1 MKIHTIRFKITA
13 ITLAVILAT
22 VLGVIAVCYAPVR
35 TVTDHESV
43 EMMRL
48 IGQDTQNILNQYFS
62 SIEQAVEMTAS
73 EAIESLDSVVLAECG
88 GAGTYAAG
96 STKTKE
102 QENRLDAYL
111 AVYCSQIQDTFQSVA
126 SHTYGS
132 ITYYYCINPEV
143 SENVHGF
150 FYSRVGKAGF
160 VGREPL
166 DARTLDP
173 KDKEHT
179 TWYYTPI
186 ERGRPSWVGP
196 YTAHF
201 LDEIWICSYLVPIYN
216 MGTLIGV
223 LGMDI
228 PVDTMVEQV
237 RPIKVYETGFA
248 SLCDASGHIFYHP
261 NLSQGIVP
269 ELSDPSVSDMI
280 LQNESSG
287 DTMIRYTAEGEKRQM
302 SFSTLQNGMK
312 LVITAP
318 VKEIN
323 APWISLVNRIL
334 LILIAAIVLFF
345 TVLMI
350 ALTATTRP
358 LQRLTS
364 AARKLAAADY
374 DVELD
379 YKGKDEVGELT
390 DAFRLMRDKQ
400 KEYIDD
406 LNRRIYTDDLTGLP
420 NMRSFF
426 LLALEH
432 KASMLEA
439 GKKPALLYINLIGM
453 KHFNRQYGFEEGN
466 RLLCA
471 FAEILKDHYGRRHV
485 CRFSLDHF
493 AAVVEEQGL
502 EKELHEIFDAC
513 QEINDQRSLPVRVG
527 IYQNSIEDVDV
538 SVACDRAK
546 YACDLRRK
554 TFVSGFT
561 YFRKGMQEQL
571 LKARYIVNHLDQA
584 LSEQWVQVFYQPL
597 VRAVNGK
604 VCDEEALARWID
616 PTWGMLSPGEFIP
629 ALEEA
634 GLIYRL
640 DLYVL
645 DQILE
650 KLLHQKEVG
659 LAVVPH
665 SVNLSRSDFDAC
677 DIVEEIRS
685 RVDQAGI
692 ARDRITIEITESIIG
707 SNFDFMKQQIER
719 FRSLGFPVWMDDFG
733 SGYSS
738 LDVLESIRFDLIKFD
753 MSFMKKLD
761 DGKDGKII
769 LTKLMEMA
777 TAIGVDT
784 VCEGV
789 ETEAQKQFLQ
799 EIGCSKLQG
808 YYYCKP
814 IPLSEII
821 ERNRK
826 GIQIGY
832 ENQEESAYYE
842 AVGRVNLYDL
852 DVITS
857 GEDGMFQHSFN
868 TLPMGIVEIRGDAA
882 RFVRSNQS
890 YRDFLRR
897 FFDIE
902 LSGLGDAFI
911 RYHSGFLCRVIQYCS
926 EMSGRAFF
934 DETMPDGYV
943 VHTYIRRVS
952 TNPVKGDIA
961 AAIAILS
968 ITEPEEGTSYADIA
982 RALAADYYNIYVI
995 DLDTEHFIE
1004 YTSQVGREDLAVER
1018 HGEQFFAA
1026 VKRDVA
1032 TRIYEADRAP
1042 FLSVFTKEN
1051 LIRMLDETG
1060 VFTTTY
1066 RLIDTGVPVY
1076 ANMKI
1081 TRMPGGNRIIMGI
1094 SIIEA
1099 PQ

>member
-13 ITLAVILAT
+13 ITLAVILVT
-22 VLGVIAVCYAPVR
+22 VLSVVAVCYAPIR
-35 TVTDHESV
+35 RVTDHESV

-48 IGQDTQNILNQYFS
+48 IGQDTQNLLDKYFS
-62 SIEQAVEMTAS
+62 SIEQSVEMTAS
-73 EAIESLDSVVLAECG
+73 EAIDSLDSVILAECG
-88 GAGTYAAG
+88 AAGTYASG
-96 STKTKE
+96 SAKTKE
-102 QENRLDAYL
+102 QEARLDAYL
-111 AVYCSQIQDTFQSVA
+111 SAYCSKIRDTFQSVA
-126 SHTYGS
+126 SHTHGS

-160 VGREPL
+160 AEREPL

-237 RPIKVYETGFA
+237 RTIRVYDTGFA
-248 SLCDASGHIFYHP
+248 SLCDQEGHIFYHP
-261 NLSQGIVP
+261 ELDQGAVP
-269 ELSDPSVSDMI
+269 ELSDLSVPA
-280 LQNESSG
+280 LTLRNENSG
-287 DTMIRYTAEGEKRQM
+287 DTMIRYTADGEKRQM
-302 SFSTLQNGMK
+302 SFCTLQNGMK
-312 LVITAP
+312 LVVTAP
-318 VKEIN
+318 LDEIN
-323 APWISLVNRIL
+323 ASWIFLVNRIL
-334 LILIAAIVLFF
+334 LVVVAALILFF
-345 TVLMI
+345 VILMI
-350 ALTATTRP
+350 ALTATTSP
-358 LQRLTS
+358 LQRLT
-364 AARKLAAADY
+364 AASRKLAAADY

-379 YKGKDEVGELT
+379 YKGRDEVGELT

-420 NMRSFF
+420 NMRAFF
-426 LLALEH
+426 MLALEH

-439 GKKPALLYINLIGM
+439 GKKPVLLYFNLIGM
-453 KHFNRQYGFEEGN
+453 KHFNRQFGFEEGN
-466 RLLCA
+466 RLLIA
-471 FAEILKDHYGRRHV
+471 FAQVLKEHYGRRHV

-493 AAVVEEQGL
+493 AAVVEEKGL
-502 EKELHEIFDAC
+502 EYELRKIFDEC
-513 QEINDQRSLPVRVG
+513 QEINNGRSLPVRVG
-527 IYQNSIEDVDV
+527 IYRNSTEDVDV

-554 TFVSGFT
+554 IYISGFT

-584 LSEQWVQVFYQPL
+584 LEEKWVQVYYQPL

-629 ALEEA
+629 ALEDS

-645 DQILE
+645 DQILD
-650 KLLHQKEVG
+650 KLLHQKEKG

-677 DIVEEIRS
+677 DIVEEICS
-685 RVDQAGI
+685 RVDRAGI

-707 SNFDFMKQQIER
+707 SNFDFMKKQIER

-852 DVITS
+852 DVIAS
-857 GEDGMFQHSFN
+857 GEDDMFQHSFN
-868 TLPMGIVEIRGDAA
+868 TLPLGIVEIRGDAA
-882 RFVRSNQS
+882 RIVRSNQS
-890 YRDFLRR
+890 YRDFLKR
-897 FFDIE
+897 FFEID
-902 LSGLGDAFI
+902 LSGKGDAFA
-911 RYHSGFLCRVIQYCS
+911 RYDSGFMHDVVKYS
-926 EMSGRAFF
+926 VEMTGRSFL

-943 VHTYIRRVS
+943 VHAYIRRVS

-961 AAIAILS
+961 VAIAILS
-968 ITEPEEGTSYADIA
+968 ITEP
-982 RALAADYYNIYVI
+982 
-995 DLDTEHFIE
+995 
-1004 YTSQVGREDLAVER
+1004 
-1018 HGEQFFAA
+1018 
-1026 VKRDVA
+1026 K
-1032 TRIYEADRAP
+1032 
-1042 FLSVFTKEN
+1042 
-1051 LIRMLDETG
+1051 
-1060 VFTTTY
+1060 
-1066 RLIDTGVPVY
+1066 
-1076 ANMKI
+1076 
-1081 TRMPGGNRIIMGI
+1081 
-1094 SIIEA
+1094 
-1099 PQ
+1099 